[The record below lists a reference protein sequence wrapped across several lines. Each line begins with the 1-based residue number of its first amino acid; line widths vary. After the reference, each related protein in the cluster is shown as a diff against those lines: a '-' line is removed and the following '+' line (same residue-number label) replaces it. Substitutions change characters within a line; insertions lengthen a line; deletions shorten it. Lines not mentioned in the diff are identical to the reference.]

1 LGKSFIVI
9 LISLLFVFKKVNTN
23 ILLRKF
29 RIGYNLKFKLS
40 KSMLRKLLMGTTI
53 VNYILLITYLFLLI
67 SSFTLGNYTIFILSI
82 PAYIISKSWILIVG
96 LFGLEGCILAYY
108 WYKNRNTLQID
119 LNENEL
125 IQTINQPVTDQLPF
139 DSDIFNQ
146 ELVDSDETDEINQEF
161 IISEFD
167 RENSSNESILPL
179 NPNSSSRNIFSAEL
193 SGTEKEFDLL
203 WEEAI
208 KHVSTAN
215 SNNKK
220 KTGEQHKLID
230 EDSIQTELPSEYTK
244 NTEKKINDEEHSKKL
259 IHESSSIVNS
269 NKKEKNISFEN
280 RPSIIQAQHKEL
292 FNEIAL
298 NNWIYAKSSD
308 RDRVG
313 IFKIAL
319 DESRFREKD
328 IRYLIENGIL
338 HKLLIPFHSGAFCI
352 YSIYEGEDKKLM
364 KNYIANL
371 CKKKQV
377 KINQKTIA
385 IINYQELGLEKKNWR
400 LDLQIGENI
409 LGLIW
414 ISNFLIND
422 EMTNSYAI
430 SFQKKKELKALFA
443 AAQLKIGGNENTTL
457 ILTDYNESVQLIN
470 NYIRS
475 TGYGKAKVL
484 AIGENSFEKEFLKII
499 QGNILV

>member
-1 LGKSFIVI
+1 
-9 LISLLFVFKKVNTN
+9 
-23 ILLRKF
+23 
-29 RIGYNLKFKLS
+29 
-40 KSMLRKLLMGTTI
+40 M
-53 VNYILLITYLFLLI
+53 
-67 SSFTLGNYTIFILSI
+67 SI

-96 LFGLEGCILAYY
+96 LFGFEGCILAYY
-108 WYKNRNTLQID
+108 WYKNKSNPQIED
-119 LNENEL
+119 HEDEL
-125 IQTINQPVTDQLPF
+125 ILSINQPVTNQLPF
-139 DSDIFNQ
+139 NSDIFNQ
-146 ELVDSDETDEINQEF
+146 EIADSEETDEIDQEF

-167 RENSSNESILPL
+167 RENTSGESILPL
-179 NPNSSSRNIFSAEL
+179 NPNSSSRNVFSAEL
-193 SGTEKEFDLL
+193 SGAEKEFDLL

-220 KTGEQHKLID
+220 KAGEQHELTD
-230 EDSIQTELPSEYTK
+230 EDSIQTELPSEYTTK
-244 NTEKKINDEEHSKKL
+244 IEKKINDKMDPKKSF
-259 IHESSSIVNS
+259 HESSAIINS
-269 NKKEKNISFEN
+269 NKKEKNFSFEN
-280 RPSIIQAQHKEL
+280 NPSIIQSQHKEL

-298 NNWIYAKSSD
+298 NNWIYAKSAD

-338 HKLLIPFHSGAFCI
+338 HKLLIPFHNGAFCI

-364 KNYIANL
+364 KNYITNL

-400 LDLQIGENI
+400 LDLQIGEDI

-430 SFQKKKELKALFA
+430 SYQKKKELKALFA
-443 AAQLKIGGNENTTL
+443 ATQLKIGVNENTAL

-470 NYIRS
+470 NYIKS
-475 TGYGKAKVL
+475 TGYGKASVL
-484 AIGENSFEKEFLKII
+484 AVGENNFEKEFLKII
-499 QGNILV
+499 QSNILI